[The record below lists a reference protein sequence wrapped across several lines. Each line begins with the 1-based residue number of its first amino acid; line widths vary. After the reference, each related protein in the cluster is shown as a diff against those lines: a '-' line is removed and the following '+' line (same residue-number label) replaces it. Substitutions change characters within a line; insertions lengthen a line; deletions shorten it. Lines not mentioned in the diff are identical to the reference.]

1 MHEGPPDDLP
11 LATHWGTLAEDPLA
25 SVFRRHFDA
34 LKAAHD
40 AQAGDGVLVAA
51 VDGNGLFDAHAHL
64 RLPQTGIAHLI
75 VGRHE
80 RCDFVLSRDSDVSLR
95 HVLIRA
101 TRTAKGKINLRAID
115 LRSRLGLLSEE
126 GRRCEAVASKGP
138 LFLQVASYT
147 LFLIPTGPSTR
158 PWSDDPDATF
168 GGFFPRNQEVLP
180 PAQPL
185 KSRAAPSAGAVRLAT
200 ITISSSSPQTGDL
213 TSTHAVWSDQLERGI
228 LVGRDD
234 RCATGGFD
242 EGNLSRVHLVLL
254 SVDDEVWAI
263 DTASTNG
270 TREKDGNSFRQL
282 LLSGDKDLVLAD
294 SLSLRWSP
302 ARLPIQA

>member
-11 LATHWGTLAEDPLA
+11 LAQQWGTLAEDPLA

-40 AQAGDGVLVAA
+40 AQPGEGVLVAA

-101 TRTAKGKINLRAID
+101 TRTPKGKIHLRAID

-138 LFLQVASYT
+138 
-147 LFLIPTGPSTR
+147 
-158 PWSDDPDATF
+158 
-168 GGFFPRNQEVLP
+168 
-180 PAQPL
+180 
-185 KSRAAPSAGAVRLAT
+185 
-200 ITISSSSPQTGDL
+200 
-213 TSTHAVWSDQLERGI
+213 
-228 LVGRDD
+228 
-234 RCATGGFD
+234 
-242 EGNLSRVHLVLL
+242 
-254 SVDDEVWAI
+254 
-263 DTASTNG
+263 
-270 TREKDGNSFRQL
+270 
-282 LLSGDKDLVLAD
+282 
-294 SLSLRWSP
+294 
-302 ARLPIQA
+302 

>member
-1 MHEGPPDDLP
+1 M
-11 LATHWGTLAEDPLA
+11 A
-25 SVFRRHFDA
+25 SD
-34 LKAAHD
+34 
-40 AQAGDGVLVAA
+40 
-51 VDGNGLFDAHAHL
+51 
-64 RLPQTGIAHLI
+64 
-75 VGRHE
+75 
-80 RCDFVLSRDSDVSLR
+80 
-95 HVLIRA
+95 
-101 TRTAKGKINLRAID
+101 
-115 LRSRLGLLSEE
+115 
-126 GRRCEAVASKGP
+126 
-138 LFLQVASYT
+138 T

-158 PWSDDPDATF
+158 PWSDDPDETF
-168 GGFFPRNQEVLP
+168 GGFFPRNQEILP

-270 TREKDGNSFRQL
+270 TREKDGQSFRQL
-282 LLSGDKDLVLAD
+282 LLSGEKDLVLAD

-302 ARLPIQA
+302 ARLPVQA